1 MKLVAVLLVLS
12 VVAAGVWFAGRGTW
26 DGKSR
31 FTVISIGD
39 TVKVESIDP
48 AISGGVRFELPGN
61 LEVETVGGK
70 GKWRAEVLG
79 KLAKKYG
86 VRWAAD
92 SVADCLGVG
101 YTAEAGG
108 LGPVERWKWWK
119 WRRETE
125 WRVVD
130 MAAEGLVRE
139 VAEADGQQVLVID
152 QSWQQAARKWFVSGV
167 IANENLSVGVENAS
181 GVDGAGINAAR
192 MIETAGIKVDKV
204 ESGGEEDGKCTVLT
218 PAGDKKRL
226 GVVWLM
232 RQLGCKWKTGEG
244 VKVVLGRDYGSW
256 WKGD

>member
-1 MKLVAVLLVLS
+1 MKLAAVLLVLLG
-12 VVAAGVWFAGRGTW
+12 VAVGVWFAGRGTW

-31 FTVISIGD
+31 FTVVSIGD
-39 TVKVESIDP
+39 AVKVESVDP

-70 GKWRAEVLG
+70 GKWRVEVLG

-92 SVADCLGVG
+92 SVADYLGIG
-101 YTAEAGG
+101 YTAEKGG
-108 LGPVERWKWWK
+108 LWWWWK
-119 WRRETE
+119 RRETE
-125 WRVVD
+125 WREVD
-130 MAAEGLVRE
+130 MVTEGLVRE
-139 VAEADGQQVLVID
+139 VTEVDGQKVLVT
-152 QSWQQAARKWFVSGV
+152 SENWEPSVRKWFVSGA
-167 IANENLSVGVENAS
+167 IANENLSVEVENAS

-204 ESGGEEDGKCTVLT
+204 ESGEAENGKCTVVT
-218 PAGDKKRL
+218 SVEDKKKL

-232 RQLGCKWKTGEG
+232 RQLGCKWKVGEG
-244 VKVVLGRDYGSW
+244 VKVILGRDYGSW